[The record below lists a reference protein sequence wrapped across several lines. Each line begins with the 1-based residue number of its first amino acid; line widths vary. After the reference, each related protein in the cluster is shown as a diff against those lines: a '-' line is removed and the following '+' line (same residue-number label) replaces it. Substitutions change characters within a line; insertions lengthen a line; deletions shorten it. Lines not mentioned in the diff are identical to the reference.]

1 MQVLNTR
8 IAWALLLPLL
18 VSSPLSGCASHHGT
32 TQTTAAAV
40 NTPVDLEVENHNWSD
55 IVIYLVRG
63 TQRQRLGMVSALSK
77 TVFTF
82 PYRRLGSGGDARF
95 SAHAIG
101 GGGYTS
107 ETVLVQPGQMLKWT
121 LESDLSRSSLAVY

>member
-1 MQVLNTR
+1 MQLRRTR
-8 IAWALLLPLL
+8 IAWALLVLPLA
-18 VSSPLSGCASHHGT
+18 GCASRHGT
-32 TQTTAAAV
+32 TETTAPTP

-55 IVIYLVRG
+55 VVIYLVRG
-63 TQRQRLGMVSALSK
+63 TQRQRLGMVNALSS

-82 PYRRLGSGGDARF
+82 PYRRLGSSGDARL

-107 ETVLVQPGQMLKWT
+107 ESVLVQPGQTLKWT
-121 LESDLSRSSLAVY
+121 IESDLSRSSLAVY

>member
-1 MQVLNTR
+1 MQIRNPHT
-8 IAWALLLPLL
+8 AWALLLPIL
-18 VSSPLSGCASHHGT
+18 VLFGCASHHGT
-32 TQTTAAAV
+32 TQAAPATV

-55 IVIYLVRG
+55 VVIYLVRG
-63 TQRQRLGMVSALSK
+63 TQRQRLGMVGALGS

-82 PYRRLGSGGDARF
+82 PYRRLGTGGDARF
-95 SAHAIG
+95 TAHAIG

-107 ETVLVQPGQMLKWT
+107 ESVLVQPGQSLKWT